1 MASLVV
7 QWLILLSSYAG
18 DMMGSIPHQGTKIPY
33 ALWPEEN
40 KKTIL

>member
-18 DMMGSIPHQGTKIPY
+18 DMMGSIPHQGTKIPQ
-33 ALWPEEN
+33 AAGF
-40 KKTIL
+40 KKK

>member
-18 DMMGSIPHQGTKIPY
+18 DMMGSIPHQGTN
-33 ALWPEEN
+33 ASWPEEN
-40 KKTIL
+40 DKKTIL